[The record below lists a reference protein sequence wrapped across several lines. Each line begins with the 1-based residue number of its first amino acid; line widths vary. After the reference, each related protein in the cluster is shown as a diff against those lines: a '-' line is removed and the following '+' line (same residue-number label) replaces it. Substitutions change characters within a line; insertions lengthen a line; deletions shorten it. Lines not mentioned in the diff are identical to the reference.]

1 MDVKQIRYFQE
12 VSRTGSFTSAAKKL
26 YISAPGLVKSI
37 DRLEEELGVTLFV
50 RTRTGVSLTQAGH
63 VLARYA
69 QHYIRQHEFMLSEIR
84 KAATEQAA
92 RVEVCMTWGLLSFF
106 PRDFLSRFVLNNP
119 DLSLTTHNYAL
130 SELHEALLEYRETI
144 GLYFGELD
152 DSSLE
157 VLFHREAP
165 LYALLSEKHPLYAKE
180 DLALEELKGYKIVVI
195 NNDPGVTNALLGRLE
210 AAGCA
215 PQIVLDGAEWT
226 QAMELVGSAGYIS
239 FCLPTGAPNGI
250 RLITKPVRN
259 MDLTVNFNMA
269 ALKGVA
275 LSDAER
281 RFADYVVKLMN
292 ASRGNA
298 YAKQEIVDHGTMK
311 L

>member
-26 YISAPGLVKSI
+26 YLSAPGLVKSI
-37 DRLEEELGVTLFV
+37 DRLEEELGVSLFV

-106 PRDFLSRFVLNNP
+106 PRDFLSRFVLSNP
-119 DLSLTTHNYAL
+119 DVSLTTHNYAL
-130 SELHEALLEYRETI
+130 SELHEALLTYHETI

-152 DSSLE
+152 DPALD
-157 VLFHREAP
+157 VLFHRESQ
-165 LYALLSEKHPLYAKE
+165 LHALISEKHPLCAKE
-180 DLALEELKGYKIVVI
+180 SLTLEELRSNRIIVI
-195 NNDPGVTNALLGRLE
+195 NNDPGVTQALLRRLE
-210 AAGCA
+210 TAGCA
-215 PQIVLDGAEWT
+215 PQIILDGAEWT
-226 QAMELVGSAGYIS
+226 QAIELISNAGYIS
-239 FCLPTGAPNGI
+239 FCLPTGAPNG
-250 RLITKPVRN
+250 LLTKPVKD
-259 MDLTVNFNMA
+259 MELTVNFNMA

-275 LSDAER
+275 LSNAER

-292 ASRGNA
+292 GSRGKA
-298 YAKQEIVDHGTMK
+298 YARPE
-311 L
+311 

>member
-37 DRLEEELGVTLFV
+37 DRLEAELGVSLFV

-84 KAATEQAA
+84 KAASEQAA

-106 PRDFLSRFVLNNP
+106 PRDFLSKFVLSNP
-119 DLSLTTHNYAL
+119 DVSLTTHNYAL
-130 SELHEALLEYRETI
+130 AELQEALLEYRETI

-152 DSSLE
+152 DPSLE
-157 VLFHREAP
+157 ILFHRESQ
-165 LYALLSEKHPLYAKE
+165 LHALLSPEHPLSAKE
-180 DLALEELKGYKIVVI
+180 SLALDDLKTNKIVVI
-195 NNDPGVTNALLGRLE
+195 NNDPGVTQSLLRRLKT
-210 AAGCA
+210 AGCS
-215 PQIVLDGAEWT
+215 PQIILDGAEWT
-226 QAMELVGSAGYIS
+226 QAMELVGDAGYIS
-239 FCLPTGAPNGI
+239 FCLPTGTPNGI
-250 RLITKPVRN
+250 SLLTRPVRD

-269 ALKGVA
+269 TLKGVA

-292 ASRGNA
+292 ASRGKA
-298 YAKQEIVDHGTMK
+298 YAK
-311 L
+311 

>member
-1 MDVKQIRYFQE
+1 MDIKQIRYFQE

-26 YISAPGLVKSI
+26 YLSAPGLVKSI
-37 DRLEEELGVTLFV
+37 DRLEEELGVSLFV

-69 QHYIRQHEFMLSEIR
+69 HHYIRQHEFMLSEIR
-84 KAATEQAA
+84 KAAMEQAA

-106 PRDFLSRFVLNNP
+106 PRDFLSKFVLCNP
-119 DLSLTTHNYAL
+119 DVSLTTHNYAL

-152 DSSLE
+152 DPSLDI
-157 VLFHREAP
+157 LFHREAP
-165 LYALLSEKHPLYAKE
+165 LYALLSEKHPLSVRESLTLA
-180 DLALEELKGYKIVVI
+180 DLKAYKSIVI
-195 NNDPGVTNALLGRLE
+195 NNDPGVTQALLRRLE
-210 AAGCA
+210 TAGCA
-215 PQIVLDGAEWT
+215 PQIILDGAEWA
-226 QAMELVGSAGYIS
+226 QAMELIGSAGYIS

-250 RLITKPVRN
+250 GLLTKPVED
-259 MDLTVNFNMA
+259 MDLPVNFNMA

-292 ASRGNA
+292 TSRGRISVRPENGENDA
-298 YAKQEIVDHGTMK
+298 
-311 L
+311 

>member
-1 MDVKQIRYFQE
+1 MDIKQIRYFQE

-26 YISAPGLVKSI
+26 YLSAPGLVKSI
-37 DRLEEELGVTLFV
+37 DRLEEELGVSLFV

-84 KAATEQAA
+84 KAAMEQAA

-106 PRDFLSRFVLNNP
+106 PRDFLSKFVLCNP
-119 DLSLTTHNYAL
+119 DVSLTTHNYAL

-152 DSSLE
+152 DPSLDI
-157 VLFHREAP
+157 LFHREAP
-165 LYALLSEKHPLYAKE
+165 LYALLSEKHPLSVRESLTLA
-180 DLALEELKGYKIVVI
+180 DLKAYKSIVI
-195 NNDPGVTNALLGRLE
+195 NNDPGVTQALLRRLE
-210 AAGCA
+210 TAGCA
-215 PQIVLDGAEWT
+215 PQIILDGAEWA
-226 QAMELVGSAGYIS
+226 QAMELIGSAGYIS

-250 RLITKPVRN
+250 GLLTKPVED
-259 MDLTVNFNMA
+259 MDLPVNFNMA

-292 ASRGNA
+292 TSRGRISVRPENGENDA
-298 YAKQEIVDHGTMK
+298 
-311 L
+311 

>member
-69 QHYIRQHEFMLSEIR
+69 PHYIRQHEFMLSEIR

-106 PRDFLSRFVLNNP
+106 PRDFLSKFVLSNP
-119 DLSLTTHNYAL
+119 DVSLTTHNYAL
-130 SELHEALLEYRETI
+130 SELHEALLEYHETI
-144 GLYFGELD
+144 GLYFGELED
-152 DSSLE
+152 PSLDI
-157 VLFHREAP
+157 LFHREAP
-165 LYALLSEKHPLYAKE
+165 LHALLSQKHPLYAKE

-250 RLITKPVRN
+250 GLITRPVRN

>member
-50 RTRTGVSLTQAGH
+50 RMRTGVSLTQAGH

-69 QHYIRQHEFMLSEIR
+69 QHYIRRHEFMLSEIR
-84 KAATEQAA
+84 KAASEQAA

-106 PRDFLSRFVLNNP
+106 PRDFLSRFVLRNP
-119 DLSLTTHNYAL
+119 DVSLTTHNYAL
-130 SELHEALLEYRETI
+130 AELHEALLEYHETI
-144 GLYFGELD
+144 GLYFGELED
-152 DSSLE
+152 PSLDI
-157 VLFHREAP
+157 LFHREAP
-165 LYALLSEKHPLYAKE
+165 LYALLSETHPLHAKE
-180 DLALEELKGYKIVVI
+180 ALTLEELKNNKIIVL
-195 NNDPGVTNALLGRLE
+195 NNDPGVTQALLRRLE
-210 AAGCA
+210 TAGCA
-215 PQIVLDGAEWT
+215 PQIILDGAEWT

-239 FCLPTGAPNGI
+239 FCLPTGASNGI
-250 RLITKPVRN
+250 GLITKPVEDL
-259 MDLTVNFNMA
+259 DLTVNFNMA

-298 YAKQEIVDHGTMK
+298 HTKPENGDLNAKE

>member
-1 MDVKQIRYFQE
+1 MDVKQLRYFQE

-37 DRLEEELGVTLFV
+37 DRLEEELGVSLFV

-69 QHYIRQHEFMLSEIR
+69 QHYIRQHEYMLSEIR

-106 PRDFLSRFVLNNP
+106 PRDFLSKFVLCNP
-119 DLSLTTHNYAL
+119 DVSLTTHNYAL
-130 SELHEALLEYRETI
+130 SELHDALLEYRETI

-152 DSSLE
+152 DSSLDI
-157 VLFHREAP
+157 LFHREAP
-165 LYALLSEKHPLYAKE
+165 LYALLSERHPLCEKE
-180 DLALEELKGYKIVVI
+180 SLSLDELREHKIIVI
-195 NNDPGVTNALLGRLE
+195 NNDPGVTQALLSRLE
-210 AAGCA
+210 TAGCA
-215 PQIVLDGAEWT
+215 PQIILDGAEWA

-250 RLITKPVRN
+250 GLITKPVKD
-259 MDLTVNFNMA
+259 MELTVNFNMA

-281 RFADYVVKLMN
+281 RFANYVVQLMN

-298 YAKQEIVDHGTMK
+298 HAKHEIIDQSNSE